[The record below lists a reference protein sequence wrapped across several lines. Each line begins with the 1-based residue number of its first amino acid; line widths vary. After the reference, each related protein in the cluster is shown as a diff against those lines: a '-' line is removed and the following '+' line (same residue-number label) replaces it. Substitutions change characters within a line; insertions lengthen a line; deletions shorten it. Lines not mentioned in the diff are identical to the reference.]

1 MPYYKDI
8 EDKLHFLDSEE
19 FEHFLPTDKKCVRI
33 PDEEAKEII
42 AIMNKPTYQDLRVN
56 EYPYFTD
63 YLDGLVKGD
72 SAQMQAYIDSCLAIK
87 EKYPKE

>member
-19 FEHFLPTDKKCVRI
+19 FEHLLPEKLKCVI
-33 PDEEAKEII
+33 IEDIEAKEII
-42 AIMNKPTYQDLRVN
+42 DIMNKLTYQDLRVR
-56 EYPYFTD
+56 EYPDFIEYV
-63 YLDGLVKGD
+63 DGLVKGD
-72 SAQMQAYIDSCLAIK
+72 SAQMQSYIDTCLAIK